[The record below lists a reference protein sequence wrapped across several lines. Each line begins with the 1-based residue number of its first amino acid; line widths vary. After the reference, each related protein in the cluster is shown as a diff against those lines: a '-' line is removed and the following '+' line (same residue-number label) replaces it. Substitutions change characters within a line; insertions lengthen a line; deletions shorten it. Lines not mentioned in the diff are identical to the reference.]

1 MKKILTLALCL
12 MAGIGETFSQTFNF
26 SFDGRDKSATRITEA
41 DIYTKEK
48 GYGYDFKD
56 VIAEARRQQTDAY
69 KLTDG
74 VFYFSVDVPDG
85 NYKVTVTVGSKKK
98 KANTTVRAE
107 SRRLY
112 IYDAE
117 TKKGEFRTFSFV
129 VNKHNTDI
137 ITPDGKRDIV
147 KITPR
152 ERDVLRWDDKL
163 TLEINGEAPACSQ
176 IKIEP
181 VDVPTMYLCGNS
193 TVVDQDKEPWASW
206 GQIFTYWFN
215 DKVSV
220 SNYAA
225 SGLTSTS
232 FNAQNRL
239 KKIIA
244 LAKPGDYVFIEFGH
258 NDEKDKMAGAGAFYN
273 YAHNLKT
280 YVDQIRAKGARPVIC
295 SPTERRRVEKNGT
308 LTPTHGK
315 YPAAAKFVADDLGV
329 DFIDLTSMSQV
340 LYKAMGAEESKHLL
354 VHYPAGT
361 FPGQDKAFED
371 NTHFNAFG
379 AYQISRLIVRGMKAL
394 NLPILENLKADY
406 KDLDPTQPDDWRT
419 FHWNNGPFIEI
430 AKPDGN

>member
-1 MKKILTLALCL
+1 MKRIFTIITLALAVL
-12 MAGIGETFSQTFNF
+12 TAAAQTYNF
-26 SFDGRDKSATRITEA
+26 SFDGRDKTATRITAA
-41 DIYTKEK
+41 DIYTDDK
-48 GYGYDFKD
+48 GYGYDFQD
-56 VIAEARRQQTDAY
+56 VIAEARRQQTETY

-74 VFYFSVDVPDG
+74 VFYFSVLVPDG
-85 NYKVTVTVGSKKK
+85 NYKVTVTVGSKKQ
-98 KANTTVRAE
+98 KASTTVRAE

-112 IYDAE
+112 VHDAE
-117 TKKGEFRTFSFV
+117 TKKGEFKTFSFV
-129 VNKHNTDI
+129 VNKHNTEIFMTDCL
-137 ITPDGKRDIV
+137 RDIV

-152 ERDVLRWDDKL
+152 EKGVLRWDEKL
-163 TLEINGEAPACSQ
+163 TIEINGDAPACSQ

-181 VDVPTMYLCGNS
+181 VDVPTMFLCGNS

-206 GQIFTYWFN
+206 GQMFTYWF
-215 DKVSV
+215 DDQVAV

-239 KKIIA
+239 KKIIS

-280 YVDQIRAKGARPVIC
+280 YVDQIRAKGATPIIC

-308 LTPTHGK
+308 LGATHGK
-315 YPAAAKFVADDLGV
+315 YPEAAKFVADDLGV
-329 DFIDLTSMSQV
+329 GFIDLTTMSQI
-340 LYKAMGAEESKHLL
+340 LYKAMGAEDSKHLL

-379 AYQISRLIVRGMKAL
+379 AYQISRLIVRGMKQL
-394 NLPILENLKADY
+394 NLPILEHLKADY
-406 KDLDPTQPDDWRT
+406 PDLDPSQPDDWKT
-419 FHWNNGPFIEI
+419 FHWSNGPFIDI
-430 AKPDGN
+430 VKPDGN